1 MNMFI
6 ELIEEIRKEIGKARN
21 ELEAKEII
29 ERIKAKYAKKYRL
42 KTLPS
47 NSLLLKYVNDENL
60 RKILRRKTVRTIS
73 GVAIVA
79 LMAKPHEC
87 PGKCIYCPRGEN
99 APQSYTGLEPA
110 TLRAKRLNYD
120 AYEQVYDRLSALEAI
135 GHSVEK
141 VEIIIM
147 GGTFLA
153 TPIDYQR
160 EFVSKI
166 YKALNDYGKRIYDN
180 VSIPLE
186 DAIRENE
193 TAKIRCVGLT
203 IETRPDFS
211 KEKHVD
217 LMLDYG
223 TTRVELGVQTLDD
236 NVYKIVRRGHTVK
249 DVIEATRI
257 LKDSGLKVCYHMMPG
272 LFKDIDEDLEM
283 FKELFE
289 NPDFRPDML
298 KIYPT
303 LVLEGTELY
312 NLWKEGK
319 FKAYTDEEAIELI
332 TKIKS
337 ILPRYVR
344 VMRIQRDIPSQLIVA
359 GPKKSNL
366 GELVVKRMKELGL
379 KCNCIRCREIGHLV
393 YKENYKLDLNKL
405 HINVIEY
412 EASKGTEFFI
422 EVTDG
427 YALVGY
433 LRLRIPSELA
443 HRKEIDENT
452 AIVRELKVVGESLPI
467 GFHKEDAFQHKGFGK
482 MLMKKAEE
490 IARENS
496 CKKILVTSAIGTRE
510 YYRKLGYRR
519 IGFYMGKILE

>member
-1 MNMFI
+1 MFI
-6 ELIEEIRKEIGKARN
+6 ELIEEIKKQVSKARS
-21 ELEAKEII
+21 EMEAKEII
-29 ERIKAKYAKKYRL
+29 ERIKAKYAKKYKL
-42 KTLPS
+42 KKLPS
-47 NSLLLKYVNDENL
+47 NSLLLKYVWDENVKKL
-60 RKILRRKTVRTIS
+60 LRRKTVRTIS
-73 GVAIVA
+73 GVAVVA

-120 AYEQVYDRLSALEAI
+120 AYEQVFDRLSTLEAI

-160 EFVSKI
+160 KFVAKI
-166 YKALNDYGKRIYDN
+166 YKALNDYGNRIYDN
-180 VSIPLE
+180 TDIPLE

-193 TAKIRCVGLT
+193 TAKVRCVGLT

-217 LMLDYG
+217 IMLDYG

-236 NVYKIVRRGHTVK
+236 NVYKMVRRGHTIK

-312 NLWKEGK
+312 ELWKRGK
-319 FKAYTDEEAIELI
+319 FKTYNDEEALELI
-332 TKIKS
+332 TKIKK

-366 GELVVKRMKELGL
+366 GELVMKRMKELGIR
-379 KCNCIRCREIGHLV
+379 CNCIRCREIGHLI
-393 YKENYKLDLNKL
+393 YKENYELDFKKL

-412 EASKGTEFFI
+412 EASKGTEFFL

-427 YALVGY
+427 YALIAY
-433 LRLRIPSELA
+433 LRLRFPSEFA
-443 HRKEIDENT
+443 HRKEIDSKT
-452 AIVRELKVVGESLPI
+452 AIVRELKVVGESIPI
-467 GFHKEDAFQHKGFGK
+467 GKYKEDAFQHKGFGK
-482 MLMKKAEE
+482 ILMKKAEE
-490 IARENS
+490 IARENGY
-496 CKKILVTSAIGTRE
+496 KKIVVTSAIGTRE
-510 YYRKLGYRR
+510 YYKKLGYKR

>member
-1 MNMFI
+1 MI
-6 ELIEEIRKEIGKARN
+6 KQLIEELRKELIKTSSDM
-21 ELEAKEII
+21 EAKDII
-29 ERIKAKYAKKYRL
+29 ERVKARYAKRYGL
-42 KTLPS
+42 KKLPS
-47 NSLLLKYVNDENL
+47 NSLLLRYVNDETL
-60 RKILRRKTVRTIS
+60 KKYLRRKNVRTIS
-73 GVAIVA
+73 GVAVVA
-79 LMAKPHEC
+79 LMAKPFEC
-87 PGKCIYCPRGEN
+87 PGRCIYCPRGEDS
-99 APQSYTGLEPA
+99 PQSYTGLEPA

-120 AYEQVYDRLSALEAI
+120 PYEQVYDRLSALNAI

-153 TPIDYQR
+153 TPLDYQR
-160 EFVSKI
+160 DFVARI
-166 YKALNDYGKRIYDN
+166 YKALNDYGKGIHNN
-180 VSIPLE
+180 VSVRLE

-193 TAKIRCVGLT
+193 TSKVRCVGLT

-236 NVYKIVRRGHTVK
+236 KVYKIVKRGHTIR

-272 LFKDIDEDLEM
+272 LFKDIDEDIEM

-303 LVLEGTELY
+303 LVLKGTELY
-312 NLWKEGK
+312 NYWKEGK
-319 FKAYTDEEAIELI
+319 FKAYTDEEALELI
-332 TKIKS
+332 VKIKKL
-337 ILPRYVR
+337 IPKYVR
-344 VMRIQRDIPSQLIVA
+344 IMRIQRDIPSQLIVS
-359 GPKKSNL
+359 GPRKSNL
-366 GELVVKRMKELGL
+366 GELVYNKLKENGFRC
-379 KCNCIRCREIGHLV
+379 KCIRCREIGHLM
-393 YKENYKLDLNKL
+393 YKENYKISEND
-405 HINVIEY
+405 IRIDVMEY
-412 EASKGTEFFI
+412 EASNGTEFFL

-427 YALVGY
+427 YALIAY
-433 LRLRIPSELA
+433 LRLRFPSDAA
-443 HRKEIDENT
+443 HRKEIDSKT

-467 GFHKEDAFQHKGFGK
+467 GKRYTNAFQHKGFGR

-490 IARENS
+490 IARDNGY
-496 CKKILVTSAIGTRE
+496 KKILVTSAIGTRE
-510 YYRKLGYRR
+510 YYRKLGYKR